1 MENNMGISQEIET
14 RTTVWPSNL
23 TYEYVSIENEIR
35 ILKRYVYS
43 QVHCIIIY
51 NSKIWKQPKCL
62 SVDYC
67 IDDKNMWHTHIYI
80 HTYMYMD
87 INVYILTCLHTHIFV
102 YIYTYI
108 HVYVEIYI
116 HIYTMEYFLAIR
128 KKEIQPFISI

>member
-1 MENNMGISQEIET
+1 
-14 RTTVWPSNL
+14 
-23 TYEYVSIENEIR
+23 
-35 ILKRYVYS
+35 
-43 QVHCIIIY
+43 
-51 NSKIWKQPKCL
+51 
-62 SVDYC
+62 
-67 IDDKNMWHTHIYI
+67 
-80 HTYMYMD
+80 MYMD